1 MNSRGNRRTIPKAAK
16 LEALAVKLETSIS
29 IAWQRK
35 TRRRALHG
43 ALAATSATV
52 VLVFAHLAAL
62 DGSYL
67 DWNLGDLET
76 AVAATS
82 LHALEKEFVR
92 AASAVLVGA
101 AAGLLLKRK
110 RD

>member
-67 DWNLGDLET
+67 DWNL
-76 AVAATS
+76 AIW
-82 LHALEKEFVR
+82 
-92 AASAVLVGA
+92 
-101 AAGLLLKRK
+101 KRQSPPPPSMRSRK
-110 RD
+110 NSSGRHPPYLWAQQQGYS